1 MLRIV
6 KTNRSGE
13 LIRPEQKAFGGTF
26 PFFEKLKMGG
36 TGSSKMIYHKGI
48 PEFDMLNKGEVGM
61 TSFVSFELLKNG
73 LLLRLNRNQKTKC
86 LGIQLTELQKIE
98 LIAYRIEIREERFN
112 VRKTKIIHRGELTI
126 QSKDGVSAEFEI
138 LSSNFK
144 SVKKYF
150 NSPQLKAFFTFS
162 ISTNPPEKDFGY
174 LAQYLDLF
182 T

>member
-48 PEFDMLNKGEVGM
+48 PEFDLLNKGEVGM

-86 LGIQLTELQKIE
+86 LGIQLTHIKVIKL
-98 LIAYRIEIREERFN
+98 LAYRIEIREKRFSIH
-112 VRKTKIIHRGELTI
+112 KTKIIHRGELTI
-126 QSKDGVSAEFEI
+126 ESKDGGLAEFEI
-138 LSSNFK
+138 LSSNFE
-144 SVKKYF
+144 SIKKYF
-150 NSPQLKAFFTFS
+150 ECPPLNPIFNYA
-162 ISTNPPEKDFGY
+162 ISTNPPQKDIGY
-174 LAQYLDLF
+174 LIQYLDLF